1 MRRACCPRA
10 WAGTGS
16 TAVLAAL
23 VTAEVTIPVT
33 PAVGADSVELP
44 VLSASVAPGEERVA
58 ASARSAEAELRTV
71 RAPLTKGVDR
81 LGGRLRPAGAS
92 EVPGGQEVLCA
103 DVTQGLYGALH
114 TLVPAAL
121 TELEYVEST
130 RTDAVDRIRSHGRKT
145 DEALHCVGGQVRR

>member
-1 MRRACCPRA
+1 M
-10 WAGTGS
+10 
-16 TAVLAAL
+16 
-23 VTAEVTIPVT
+23 TIPVT

-44 VLSASVAPGEERVA
+44 ALSASVAPGAERVA
-58 ASARSAEAELRTV
+58 VSARSAEAELRTV

-92 EVPGGQEVLCA
+92 EVQGGPEALCA

-114 TLVPAAL
+114 TLVPAVL
-121 TELEYVEST
+121 TDLEYVEST
-130 RTDAVDRIRSHGRKT
+130 RTDAVDRIRAHGRKT

>member
-10 WAGTGS
+10 LAGTGS

-23 VTAEVTIPVT
+23 VTAEVAIPVT

-58 ASARSAEAELRTV
+58 VSARSAEAELRTV

-92 EVPGGQEVLCA
+92 EVLGGQEALCA

-121 TELEYVEST
+121 TDLEHVEST